1 MSKMLAGRTIVLGIT
16 GGIAAFKAAALCS
29 RLVKLGAEVRVIM
42 TEGATKFIAPL
53 TLQTLSRHPVAT
65 DVFDEH
71 DASRVQHIDIADSA
85 DLVVVAPATANI
97 IAKMAHGL
105 ADDMLSTT
113 LLATTAPVLVA
124 PAMNVHM
131 LQHPAVVDNLN
142 VLAARGV
149 RFVEAGT
156 GQLACGY
163 VGKGRLA
170 EPDEIAGAV
179 VELLRGGRPLAE
191 RRVLV
196 TAGGT
201 VERFDPVRYMTNDSS
216 GKMGFALAEAARDW
230 GADVT
235 LVCAR
240 TDSPPPPG
248 VRVVRVESAEEMR
261 DAVMSRLPEL
271 DAVVKAA
278 AVADYRPA
286 VRHPSKMK
294 KEGAETLTLELVK
307 TPDILQQ
314 VGEWKRA
321 RAAAGGKVPFVV
333 GFAAET
339 NDVERHALEKLA
351 RKGSDLIA
359 ANDVSAEGAGFG
371 SDTNIVNVYGAEGLV
386 EAIPQAAKR
395 SVAERL
401 WRQVALRAGWGW
413 TGPGS
418 GGTAVAAEESVR
430 GQDIRVDSASAAA
443 AKAASTD
450 DGRTSDT
457 GIAAANE
464 GQRSSGVGNADAD
477 EVGLE

>member
-1 MSKMLAGRTIVLGIT
+1 MDKTLAGRTIVLGIT
-16 GGIAAFKAAALCS
+16 GGIAAYKAAALCS

-65 DVFDEH
+65 DVFDER
-71 DASRVQHIDIADSA
+71 DASRVQHIDLADSA

-131 LQHPAVVDNLN
+131 LQHPAVADNLN

-179 VELLRGGRPLAE
+179 VELLRGDRPLSG

-201 VERFDPVRYMTNDSS
+201 VERLDPVRYITNDSS
-216 GKMGFALAEAARDW
+216 GKMGFALAETARDW

-235 LVCAR
+235 LVVAR
-240 TDSPPPPG
+240 TDGPPPPG
-248 VRVVRVESAEEMR
+248 VRVVRVESAEEMHG
-261 DAVMSRLPEL
+261 AVMGRLPEL

-286 VRHPSKMK
+286 LRLPGKMK
-294 KEGAETLTLELVK
+294 KGADRLTLELVR
-307 TPDILQQ
+307 TPDILQEI
-314 VGEWKRA
+314 GEWRRRQGAKS
-321 RAAAGGKVPFVV
+321 PFVV

-339 NDVERHALEKLA
+339 DDVERHALDKLA
-351 RKGSDLIA
+351 RKGCDLIA

-386 EAIPQAAKR
+386 EAIPRAAKR

-401 WRQVALRAGWGW
+401 WRLVALRAGWGW
-413 TGPGS
+413 SGPGGPAGAGDEPAS
-418 GGTAVAAEESVR
+418 RGGGEAAR
-430 GQDIRVDSASAAA
+430 P
-443 AKAASTD
+443 
-450 DGRTSDT
+450 
-457 GIAAANE
+457 
-464 GQRSSGVGNADAD
+464 
-477 EVGLE
+477 

>member
-1 MSKMLAGRTIVLGIT
+1 MDKTLTGRTIVLGIT

-29 RLVKLGAEVRVIM
+29 KLVKLGAEVRVIM

-71 DASRVQHIDIADSA
+71 DASRVQHIDLADSA

-113 LLATTAPVLVA
+113 LLAATAPVLVA

-131 LQHPAVVDNLN
+131 LQHPAVVHNLN

-179 VELLRGGRPLAE
+179 VELLRGDRPMAG

-201 VERFDPVRYMTNDSS
+201 VERLDPVRYITNDSS
-216 GKMGFALAEAARDW
+216 GKMGFALAETARDW

-240 TDSPPPPG
+240 TDGPPPAG
-248 VRVVRVESAEEMR
+248 VRVVRAESAEEMR

-294 KEGAETLTLELVK
+294 KGSETLTLELVK

-314 VGEWKRA
+314 IGEWKRT
-321 RAAAGGKVPFVV
+321 REPGGKAPFVV

-339 NDVERHALEKLA
+339 DDVERHAMEKLA
-351 RKGSDLIA
+351 RKGCDLIA

-371 SDTNIVNVYGAEGLV
+371 ADTNIVNVYGAEGLV
-386 EAIPQAAKR
+386 EAIPQSAKR

-401 WRQVALRAGWGW
+401 WRLVALRAGWDW
-413 TGPGS
+413 TGPG
-418 GGTAVAAEESVR
+418 
-430 GQDIRVDSASAAA
+430 ASAAA
-443 AKAASTD
+443 GKEAP
-450 DGRTSDT
+450 
-457 GIAAANE
+457 E
-464 GQRSSGVGNADAD
+464 
-477 EVGLE
+477 